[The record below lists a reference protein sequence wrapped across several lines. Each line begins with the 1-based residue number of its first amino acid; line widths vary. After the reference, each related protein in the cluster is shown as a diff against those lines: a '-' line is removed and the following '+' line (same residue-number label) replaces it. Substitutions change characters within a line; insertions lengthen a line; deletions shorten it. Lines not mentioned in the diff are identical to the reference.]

1 MGNLCPKV
9 SESYSPVEIVDGLFV
24 SEGINHSVLS
34 KLGIRRVLI
43 IGGECNAPGVCLTVS
58 LNDQSDLVAQLE
70 RCYEFLDQAAT
81 GDKVIFV
88 HCHENKSQRLFLIFT
103 LIITI
108 CIQSNHIGHGYWCNT
123 TCSSDYWLP
132 CDSKGY
138 EFRYC
143 PRSIQV
149 QVSFA

>member
-81 GDKVIFV
+81 GDK
-88 HCHENKSQRLFLIFT
+88 H
-103 LIITI
+103 
-108 CIQSNHIGHGYWCNT
+108 HIGHGYWCNT

>member
-58 LNDQSDLVAQLE
+58 LNDQVPSP
-70 RCYEFLDQAAT
+70 
-81 GDKVIFV
+81 ISV
-88 HCHENKSQRLFLIFT
+88 HSHRLLLRGFMYL
-103 LIITI
+103 
-108 CIQSNHIGHGYWCNT
+108 
-123 TCSSDYWLP
+123 CSLTW
-132 CDSKGY
+132 
-138 EFRYC
+138 
-143 PRSIQV
+143 
-149 QVSFA
+149 